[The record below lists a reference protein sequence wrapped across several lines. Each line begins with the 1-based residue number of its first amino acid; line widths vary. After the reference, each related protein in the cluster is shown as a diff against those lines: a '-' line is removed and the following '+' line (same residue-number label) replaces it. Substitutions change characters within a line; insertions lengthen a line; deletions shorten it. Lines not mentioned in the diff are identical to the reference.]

1 MSATRAIAMREYAA
15 FFRLPVGWVV
25 IALFL
30 FLTGLL
36 FLIVVMRPGEPAT
49 LRGLFAVSGWLM
61 LPIAPAI
68 SMRLV
73 SEELRSGTIEPLMT
87 SPVSDASIVIGKY
100 LGACLFLL
108 TLLAPTAVYVFI
120 LYRVADPAPDPGP
133 ILAGYLSV
141 LLVGL
146 LYTAVGTFA
155 SALTGNQTLAF
166 IGTLL
171 TLLIVL
177 LITSLGFDRA
187 PAAAREVLAQ
197 VSIPRRVGDFAKGV
211 VDTANIAF
219 FVGGSVLFLALAVV
233 AVESRRWR

>member
-1 MSATRAIAMREYAA
+1 MNVMRVVAMREYAA

-36 FLIVVMRPGEPAT
+36 FLTVVLRPGEPAT

-68 SMRLV
+68 SMRLL
-73 SEELRSGTIEPLMT
+73 SEEFRSGTIEPLMT
-87 SPVSDASIVIGKY
+87 SPVSDASVVVGKY
-100 LGACLFLL
+100 LGATLFLL
-108 TLLAPTAVYVFI
+108 TLLAPTLVYVFV

-146 LYTAVGTFA
+146 LYTSVGTFA
-155 SALTGNQTLAF
+155 SALTSNQTLAF

-171 TLLIVL
+171 ALLIL
-177 LITSLGFDRA
+177 LLVTSLGVERA
-187 PAAAREVLAQ
+187 PAAAREVLIQ
-197 VSIPRRVGDFAKGV
+197 LSVPRRVGDFARGV
-211 VDTANIAF
+211 IDTANIAF
-219 FVGGSVLFLALAVV
+219 FVGGTVLFLALAVV